1 VDFKPKLVRR
11 DKEAHFILIKG
22 AMHQEEITTVNLY
35 VPNASATNFMKHIL
49 VDLKAQRDP
58 NTVIAEDFTTFYHQ
72 NIGHPD
78 KKNQQRNSRIE

>member
-22 AMHQEEITTVNLY
+22 AMRQEEITTVNLY

-58 NTVIAEDFTTFYHQ
+58 NTVIVEDFTTFYHQ